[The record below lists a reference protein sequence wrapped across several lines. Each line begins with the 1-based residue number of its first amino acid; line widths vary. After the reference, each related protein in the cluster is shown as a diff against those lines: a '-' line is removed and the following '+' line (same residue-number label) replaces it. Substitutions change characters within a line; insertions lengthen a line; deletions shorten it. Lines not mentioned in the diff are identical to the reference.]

1 MVTDTALMVRC
12 GDGAASQADYSEYG
26 MLSSWTMANGLRL
39 SVVAGIVAA
48 GLAGAC
54 RDAAAPARDK
64 NATLSSSAAPR
75 SLSVGDLAPEFSLP
89 GTDGKQYSLASYRG
103 RQAVVL
109 AWFTHAFSEG

>member
-1 MVTDTALMVRC
+1 VR
-12 GDGAASQADYSEYG
+12 AILLEVH
-26 MLSSWTMANGLRL
+26 GLRL

-54 RDAAAPARDK
+54 REASAPDVEK
-64 NATLSSSAAPR
+64 NAASSTIASPR

>member
-1 MVTDTALMVRC
+1 MDTALTVRQ
-12 GDGAASQADYSEYG
+12 GEKAAPPADYSGECRV
-26 MLSSWTMANGLRL
+26 LCSSSMRARRSL
-39 SVVAGIVAA
+39 SVAGVLVAA

-54 RDAAAPARDK
+54 REAPAPRDGK
-64 NATLSSSAAPR
+64 SGASATIASAR

-89 GTDGKQYSLASYRG
+89 GSDGKQYSLASYRG

>member
-1 MVTDTALMVRC
+1 MVRP

-26 MLSSWTMANGLRL
+26 VLSSWTMADGFRL
-39 SVVAGIVAA
+39 SVLAGIVAA

-54 RDAAAPARDK
+54 RDVAAPARDE
-64 NATLSSSAAPR
+64 NATRSSIAAPH

>member
-1 MVTDTALMVRC
+1 VHR
-12 GDGAASQADYSEYG
+12 
-26 MLSSWTMANGLRL
+26 LRL

-48 GLAGAC
+48 GLASAC
-54 RDAAAPARDK
+54 REAPAPSVDK
-64 NATLSSSAAPR
+64 NAASSTIASPR
-75 SLSVGDLAPEFSLP
+75 SLSIGDLAPEFSLP